1 MTELTE
7 EVDRAALVGIQAV
20 RTSSLDEQI
29 PGPPHGE
36 GKRLSD
42 FHEYLRNEKAA
53 VKSAEDEW
61 RDPDY
66 EAQEGV
72 RDVLAAVRSGAP
84 MVFVSGRAG
93 TGKSRLIDYMKR
105 MPGGNGQVV
114 VAPTGVAAL
123 ALKASTIHAFF
134 RLPIGVI
141 DSSAMEPDERFGA
154 VHRRMRRLV
163 IDEISMVRAD
173 MLDGIDR
180 RLRMLRNPDLPF
192 GGVQVV
198 MVGDFLQLPPVVTE
212 EDQHLLERL
221 GYDTPFAFSAR
232 VMQQVP
238 IKVATLKKVWRQS
251 DPEMIRALGCIREG
265 RDIENATG
273 WLNECCAREHREGV
287 IPLLLTAT
295 RAAAD
300 SYNTEGLMNLRSKY
314 KEPSVESIVF
324 TARSGGSFENE
335 RAVLPAPR
343 DLELYR
349 GARVMSVKNDAAMG
363 YVNGSLGEVLDFHDG
378 AGVFEDAWVSVLFD
392 GQAEPARIFPAQ
404 WVKTSQTWDASS
416 EAIVEETTGVFE
428 QIPLI
433 IGYAITIHK
442 SQGLTLE
449 DVRIDLGR
457 GAFAPGQLYVALSR
471 AKSVEGLS
479 FVRPIQPRDV
489 QVDEMLIR
497 FLEWARGADNLDFA
511 AETAHSPEN

>member
-7 EVDRAALVGIQAV
+7 K
-20 RTSSLDEQI
+20 LDEAERLAFGSASQGCV
-29 PGPPHGE
+29 PEPKPRSAAGDA
-36 GKRLSD
+36 KRISD
-42 FHEYLRNEKAA
+42 FHEYLRSERAA
-53 VKSAEDEW
+53 SQAASESW
-61 RDPDY
+61 RDLQY
-66 EAQEGV
+66 EEQEGI
-72 RDVLAAVRSGAP
+72 RNVLAAVRSRAP
-84 MVFVSGRAG
+84 LIFVSGRAG

-105 MPGGNGQVV
+105 MPGGDRQVV

-123 ALKASTIHAFF
+123 ALKASTIHSFF

-141 DSSAMEPDERFGA
+141 DSDAMETDERFGS
-154 VHRRMRRLV
+154 VHRRMTRLV

-180 RLRMLRNPDLPF
+180 RLRMLRDPDLPF

-221 GYDTPFAFSAR
+221 GYATPFAFSAK
-232 VMQQVP
+232 VMQDTP

-251 DPEMIRALGCIREG
+251 DPEMIHALGCIREG
-265 RDIENATG
+265 RDVESAVG
-273 WLNECCAREHREGV
+273 WLNQRCARDHRSGV
-287 IPLLLTAT
+287 IPLMLTAT
-295 RAAAD
+295 RAAANT
-300 SYNTEGLMNLRSKY
+300 YNAEGILALRAKY
-314 KEPSVESIVF
+314 PSPESEMISF
-324 TARSGGSFENE
+324 KARAGGSFENDKSI
-335 RAVLPAPR
+335 LPAPR
-343 DLELYR
+343 ELDLYR
-349 GARVMSVKNDAAMG
+349 GARVMSVKNDAASG
-363 YVNGSLGEVLDFHDG
+363 YVNGSLGEVLDFDDG

-392 GQAEPARIFPAQ
+392 GQTEPIRIFPAQ
-404 WVKTSQTWDASS
+404 WVKTRQTWDVEA
-416 EAIVEETTGVFE
+416 EAIAEETTGVFE

-471 AKSVEGLS
+471 ARSVEGLS
-479 FVRPIQPRDV
+479 FARPIQARDV
-489 QVDEMLIR
+489 QVDNMLLR
-497 FLEWARGADNLDFA
+497 FLEWARGAVNLDFA
-511 AETAHSPEN
+511 AETGTSSKN